1 MASPIL
7 PAMSYTAVDIA
18 SGASSPSTLVD
29 LTDSSSDDRLDRPF
43 KRKRT
48 SPTPGTGKPALSKVP
63 ITPPASLD
71 DIDSSALLS
80 RAIHVLTTEAAALAH
95 VSQLYATEASAR
107 TALLR
112 AVEAAVRAEA
122 NGGKIIVCGVGKSG
136 YIAMKI
142 AATMKSL
149 GVRAAFMH
157 AAEALHGDLGDVR
170 DVSSKMPPGK
180 MLGRGSLFGG
190 NRIVNLF
197 FG

>member
-1 MASPIL
+1 MASPLL
-7 PAMSYTAVDIA
+7 PSMSYVPAEIT

-29 LTDSSSDDRLDRPF
+29 LDSSSDDRLDRRC

-48 SPTPGTGKPALSKVP
+48 STSPSTSSSTAINQKSLPKGVTKQLP
-63 ITPPASLD
+63 ITPPASPD
-71 DIDSSALLS
+71 DVDSSALLS

-95 VSQLYATEASAR
+95 VSHVYQTDVTAR
-107 TALLR
+107 TALLQ
-112 AVEAAVRAEA
+112 AVEAAVAAET
-122 NGGKIIVCGVGKSG
+122 NGGKVIVCGVGKSG

-170 DVSSKMPPGK
+170 DVS
-180 MLGRGSLFGG
+180 
-190 NRIVNLF
+190 F
-197 FG
+197 F